1 MKEKI
6 SRRSFLKKIWKS
18 GLALIG
24 LTVSI
29 PTYSYFGERKWLQTN
44 QIKLSSKRIPS
55 QFSGLKIVH
64 FSDLHLGFHMDDQY
78 LDDLIKQVNAHYP
91 DIICFTGDL
100 VDEDASILEAYI
112 PKLQQFEASY
122 GKFAVLGNHDYRSRT
137 KTATGVTEALR
148 RSEFN
153 LLVNEN
159 IQIKR
164 NNAVINI
171 SGVDDIM
178 DGNPNLDKTLLEAYK
193 DTYTILLVHEPDFAD
208 VAQNY
213 PIDLQLSGHSHG
225 GQIRLPLIGHII
237 TPPMAKKYV
246 NGLYEVGDSLKVYT
260 NKGIGT
266 TIYPFRF
273 FCRPEIT
280 VITLETSSV

>member
-6 SRRSFLKKIWKS
+6 SRRSFLGKMWRS
-18 GLALIG
+18 GLAFIG
-24 LTVSI
+24 LSVSI
-29 PTYSYFGERKWLQTN
+29 PTYSYFGERKWLQTT
-44 QIKLSSKRIPS
+44 QIKLSSKRIPL

-78 LDDLIKQVNAHYP
+78 FDDLIKQVNAHQP

-100 VDEDASILEAYI
+100 VDEDASNLSTYIL
-112 PKLQQFEASY
+112 KLQQFEAPY
-122 GKFAVLGNHDYRSRT
+122 GKFAVLGNHDKIRIDS
-137 KTATGVTEALR
+137 TAWVTEVLK
-148 RSEFN
+148 RSNFN

-159 IQIKR
+159 VQIKR
-164 NNAVINI
+164 DNAVINMT
-171 SGVDDIM
+171 GVDDIIY
-178 DGNPNLDKTLLEAYK
+178 GNPNLDKALLEANK
-193 DTYTILLVHEPDFAD
+193 DTYTILLAHEPDFAD
-208 VAQNY
+208 VAHNY
-213 PIDLQLSGHSHG
+213 QVDLQLSGHSHG

-260 NKGIGT
+260 NKGVGT

-280 VITLETSSV
+280 VITLETSLV